1 MNHVMTSV
9 LLETLQRFPFIF
21 QLNTFDGKD
30 DQNEA
35 TSEEV
40 VRVCKIL
47 NDLYRS
53 ADGMLFNICLYVW
66 INYLTRLAQPIE
78 VAIKVLF

>member
-53 ADGMLFNICLYVW
+53 ADGMLFNICLYV
-66 INYLTRLAQPIE
+66 
-78 VAIKVLF
+78 